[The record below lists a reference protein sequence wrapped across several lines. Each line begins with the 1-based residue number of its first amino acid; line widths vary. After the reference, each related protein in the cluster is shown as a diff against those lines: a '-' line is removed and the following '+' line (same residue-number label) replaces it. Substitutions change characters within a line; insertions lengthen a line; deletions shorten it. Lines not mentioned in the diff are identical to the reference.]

1 MRQGTLTQLLRVLVI
16 LMASLA
22 AAACGGGGG
31 GSDAGGGDGGGGSTT
46 TPPPAVT
53 LTSLTPAA
61 VNAGTG
67 ATVITAT
74 GSGFTASSVIE
85 WNGTALTTSY
95 VSATSLTATL
105 PVADLAAPGA
115 VSVTVSNA
123 SSGGASSSIVTF
135 TIGEQTAPTVAS
147 LAPAAMMV
155 GGDAFQLIVTGTNFQ
170 SGATVLWNGSAIPT
184 VFDSAT
190 QLTAQVTA
198 AQIAA
203 LGTIPV
209 AVANDAVAGGTSNV
223 TNFSITATPPAPTI
237 TSLSPA
243 SLPVGSAA
251 FQLTVTGTN
260 FAAGATVIWNG
271 TTIPTVFQSS
281 TQLTAQVTTAQIA
294 NVASIPVA
302 VANDAFSGGTSNVSN
317 FTVTASAPV
326 PTLTALA
333 PNSVPANNNLV
344 QMTLTGTNFSPQT
357 QVLFGGSLVNSTY
370 VSASQITFSVYGY
383 WPSSGTT
390 DSVAVEDP
398 ASGYVSSNAL
408 QLTVTPAVPVITNV
422 APATLTQGQGATTIT
437 VTGQYFSATSVIYF
451 NGSARPTTFSNAQ
464 LIAQLTATDLSA
476 PGTQTITIED
486 PVSANTPSGPASLVI
501 QPLPPLA
508 LTSLFPSTV
517 PAGNGVFTLTVVG
530 NGFSTNSAIAWN
542 GTALTTSY
550 VSVTTLQA
558 SVSANLVASIG
569 TAPITVVNPANQ
581 GGTSAPQTLTIV
593 KPSIDAVSYQINNGH
608 TGSITFQS
616 ASLPNAASWSVN
628 IGGTPSY
635 AVIVG
640 QTVYVMANN
649 NGNSQLFALNAAT
662 GATVWGPIAFSGP
675 AGVTY
680 DGGMLFI
687 NSGSYISSGIL
698 VALDATT
705 GNQKWSATIPG
716 EFATQSP
723 PVAAQGI
730 VYILEDGT
738 LTAYAES
745 SGAQLWL
752 VSSTGTNGSA
762 AVTVDGVYIS
772 QPCMVFDFVPATG
785 AVVWSHNTGCDGGGG
800 ETPVVGY
807 GRAYAAIGGLY
818 SGNVY
823 DSEAGTV
830 LGAFNYSVPPAVSAT
845 HAYTLFNSTLQGL
858 TLSNNQIDWSFA
870 GDGMLVTSPIVV
882 NNYVFVGST
891 SGNLYGLDATT
902 GALLW
907 TQSMGAA
914 IPGPENGGYALQGYS
929 GLSAGDGLLIVPA
942 GNTVTAYVLSTNP

>member
-1 MRQGTLTQLLRVLVI
+1 MRQGMLTQFLRVLVI
-16 LMASLA
+16 LVGSLA

-31 GSDAGGGDGGGGSTT
+31 GSDAGTGDGGGGSTNT
-46 TPPPAVT
+46 TPPAVT

-85 WNGTALTTSY
+85 WNGTALTTSF

-123 SSGGASSSIVTF
+123 SSGGASSAVVTF

-155 GGDAFQLIVTGTNFQ
+155 GGDAFPLIVTGTNFQ
-170 SGATVLWNGSAIPT
+170 SGASVLWNGSAIPT

-190 QLTAQVTA
+190 QLTAQVAA
-198 AQIAA
+198 AQIAT
-203 LGTIPV
+203 LGTASV
-209 AVANDAVAGGTSNV
+209 AVANDPAAGGTSNV
-223 TNFSITATPPAPTI
+223 TNFTITAIPPAPTI

-260 FAAGATVIWNG
+260 FTAGATVIWNG

-281 TQLTAQVTTAQIA
+281 TQLTAQVTTLQID

-326 PTLTALA
+326 PTLTALS
-333 PNSVPANNNLV
+333 PNSIPANSGTV
-344 QMTLTGTNFSPQT
+344 QLTLTGTNFTPQT
-357 QVLFGGSLVNSTY
+357 QVFGGSFAAPTY
-370 VSASQITFSVYGY
+370 VSATEITFSYY
-383 WPSSGTT
+383 SAYSSPGTAV
-390 DSVAVEDP
+390 SVTVDDP
-398 ASGYVSSNAL
+398 ASGYVYSNAL
-408 QLTVTPAVPVITNV
+408 LLTITPAVPVISSV

-437 VTGQYFSATSVIYF
+437 VTGQYLTATSVIYF
-451 NGSARPTTFSNAQ
+451 NGSARPTTFTNDQ
-464 LIAQLTATDLSA
+464 LVAQLTSVDLSA

-486 PVSANTPSGPASLVI
+486 PASGNVPSAPASLVI
-501 QPLPPLA
+501 QPLPALA
-508 LTSLFPSTV
+508 LTSLFPATV

-542 GTALTTSY
+542 GTALTTTY

-581 GGTSAPQTLTIV
+581 GGTSAPQTLTIA
-593 KPSIDAVSYQINNGH
+593 KPSIDAVSYQISNGH

-640 QTVYVMANN
+640 QTVYVMADN
-649 NGNSQLFALNAAT
+649 NGNSELFALNAAT

-680 DGGMLFI
+680 DAGTLFI
-687 NSGSYISSGIL
+687 NSGTYISAGIL
-698 VALDATT
+698 SALDATT
-705 GNQKWSATIPG
+705 GNQKWSTTIIG
-716 EFATQSP
+716 QFATQSP

-730 VYILEDGT
+730 VYILEDGD
-738 LTAYAES
+738 LTAYDES
-745 SGAQLWL
+745 NGAQLWQEYP
-752 VSSTGTNGSA
+752 SGTNGSV
-762 AVTVDGVYIS
+762 AVTVDGVYVS
-772 QPCMVFDFVPATG
+772 APCTVFDFVPSTG
-785 AVVWSHNTGCDGGGG
+785 AVVWTHNTGCEGGGG
-800 ETPVVGY
+800 ETPVAGY
-807 GRAYAAIGGLY
+807 GRVYAAIAGQY

-823 DSEAGTV
+823 DAEAGTV

-845 HAYTLFNSTLQGL
+845 HAYTLYNSTLQGL
-858 TLSNNQIDWSFA
+858 TLSNNQVDWSFA
-870 GDGMLVTSPIVV
+870 GDGTLVTSPIVV

-907 TQSMGAA
+907 TQSMGAP
-914 IPGPENGGYALQGYS
+914 IPGPENGGYAFQGYS